1 MAKTYEI
8 VILGAHH
15 AGVSAAHYVLRHVI
29 PGLSKATP
37 GTTYHVTI
45 IAPHTEFYY
54 NIPGPRVAVNDTIVP
69 FNKVFFPIA
78 DAFKE
83 YKSESYTF
91 VLGKATAVDAKKQS
105 VTVSLVDTKLEKV
118 FNYSTL
124 VIATGSK
131 ANSPLWFMNDSTDVL
146 KNAYKDLH
154 SSLDTAKTV
163 LIAGGGT
170 VGVETAGEI
179 GYHLKKKIT
188 LVSGGARLLPRH
200 VPGNSAAA
208 ESQLKKLGVE
218 IVHNVRTI
226 SSSKTT
232 AGKTEVKLND
242 GTSRIVDVYID
253 ATGPTPNSSFLP
265 AAWLDLTGRVLV
277 DDKTFRVKGAPNVYA
292 GGDIASCSDGGVM
305 AILWGTAALG
315 SSIGIDIAK
324 EMGVTSPV
332 TQKEYSPL
340 KDTQFVTIGPKGG
353 VAQLKGWR
361 VPSLMVWA
369 AKSRT
374 MMVEKAEGSVKGVNV
389 MKP

>member
-131 ANSPLWFMNDSTDVL
+131 A
-146 KNAYKDLH
+146 
-154 SSLDTAKTV
+154 
-163 LIAGGGT
+163 
-170 VGVETAGEI
+170 
-179 GYHLKKKIT
+179 
-188 LVSGGARLLPRH
+188 
-200 VPGNSAAA
+200 
-208 ESQLKKLGVE
+208 
-218 IVHNVRTI
+218 
-226 SSSKTT
+226 
-232 AGKTEVKLND
+232 
-242 GTSRIVDVYID
+242 
-253 ATGPTPNSSFLP
+253 
-265 AAWLDLTGRVLV
+265 
-277 DDKTFRVKGAPNVYA
+277 KTF
-292 GGDIASCSDGGVM
+292 
-305 AILWGTAALG
+305 TALLTRQRRF
-315 SSIGIDIAK
+315 S
-324 EMGVTSPV
+324 
-332 TQKEYSPL
+332 
-340 KDTQFVTIGPKGG
+340 
-353 VAQLKGWR
+353 
-361 VPSLMVWA
+361 
-369 AKSRT
+369 
-374 MMVEKAEGSVKGVNV
+374 
-389 MKP
+389 